1 MPSLRS
7 YLAGAAL
14 VALATAVGPVSAAS
28 DDPDCINPPHPL
40 LNKCAGH
47 TKYRPKLSI
56 LMTDVA
62 EKLDFVQA
70 LGKPAADT
78 EVVDV
83 DNLSGAF
90 VDRLEPALREP
101 NTGKVRFVERG
112 GVLNSTQHAFRALGI
127 ISPDVR
133 DDIQVCF
140 EAGPSKEAR
149 RLVAVFN
156 IQPNGTV
163 SNTTARH
170 TKFGVCNE
178 FAVAARDEIKK
189 KLAENTPAPSMQ

>member
-7 YLAGAAL
+7 YLAAGAAL
-14 VALATAVGPVSAAS
+14 VALTTGPVSAAS

-47 TKYRPKLSI
+47 TKYSSKLAT
-56 LMTDVA
+56 LMTGVA
-62 EKLDFVQA
+62 ENLDFVKA
-70 LGKPAADT
+70 LDKPAADDD
-78 EVVDV
+78 VVMV
-83 DNLSGAF
+83 DNIAGGGFANK
-90 VDRLEPALREP
+90 LESKLREP
-101 NTGKVRFVERG
+101 STGKVAFVEEFRI
-112 GVLNSTQHAFRALGI
+112 NDNNHAFRALGV

-140 EAGPSKEAR
+140 EAGPSKGAR

-163 SNTTARH
+163 VNTTARH
-170 TKFGVCNE
+170 TKFGICNE
-178 FAVAARDEIKK
+178 FAVAAREEIKK
-189 KLAENTPAPSMQ
+189 KPLAENTPAPSMQ